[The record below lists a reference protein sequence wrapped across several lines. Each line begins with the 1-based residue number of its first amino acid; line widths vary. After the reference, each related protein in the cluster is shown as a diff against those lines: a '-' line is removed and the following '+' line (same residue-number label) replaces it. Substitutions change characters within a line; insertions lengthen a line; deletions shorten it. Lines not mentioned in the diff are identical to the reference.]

1 MEAAK
6 TALEKIRARESC
18 FLKLRNKRGVS
29 KEVKMQKF
37 IIPLLTVVMVVS
49 IIFAG
54 CAPATPPE
62 APPEAPEAPEEP
74 PEAPTALP
82 KPGVWTAST
91 GSSEFVKFEFTVD
104 PDSTEITEISYYF
117 EEFGCGG
124 FRVGLMLIVGVNA
137 PRWGEP
143 IPIHPLPSGAEFSL
157 VHDEEVYSAEGED
170 PLTGIRG
177 WIHIY
182 WHIVIEGQFDETG
195 TQASGTWAISST
207 GKEHTFSPI
216 SSPPSSEGTVC
227 QEGTWSASAP

>member
-1 MEAAK
+1 
-6 TALEKIRARESC
+6 
-18 FLKLRNKRGVS
+18 
-29 KEVKMQKF
+29 MQKF

-49 IIFAG
+49 ITFAG
-54 CAPATPPE
+54 CVTAPPIETPPE
-62 APPEAPEAPEEP
+62 APPEEPELPPEEP
-74 PEAPTALP
+74 ELPPTALP

-91 GSSEFVKFEFTVD
+91 GASEFTFTVTVS
-104 PDSTEITEISYYF
+104 PDGTGMHQYTYEF

-124 FRVGLMLIVGVNA
+124 YHVGKLIFA
-137 PRWGEP
+137 LGEL
-143 IPIHPLPSGAEFSL
+143 IPINPLPGGAEFSL
-157 VHDEEVYSAEGED
+157 VDDQEVYSAEGED

-182 WHIVIEGQFDETG
+182 WHIVIEGQFDKTG

-227 QEGTWSASAP
+227 QEGTWEASAP

>member
-1 MEAAK
+1 
-6 TALEKIRARESC
+6 
-18 FLKLRNKRGVS
+18 
-29 KEVKMQKF
+29 MQKF
-37 IIPLLTVVMVVS
+37 IIPLLTVLMVVS
-49 IIFAG
+49 ITFAG

-62 APPEAPEAPEEP
+62 QPPEAPPEEPEQPPEEPEPPEEP

-82 KPGVWTAST
+82 KSGEWTAST
-91 GSSEFVKFEFTVD
+91 GATEFTFTVTVN
-104 PDSTEITEISYYF
+104 PDGTGITNYTLEF

-124 FRVGLMLIVGVNA
+124 YHVGKLTSSVAL
-137 PRWGEP
+137 GEP
-143 IPIHPLPSGAEFSL
+143 IPINPLPSGAEFSL
-157 VHDEEVYSAEGED
+157 VDDLEVYSAQGED
-170 PLTGIRG
+170 PLTGMSG

-227 QEGTWSASAP
+227 QEGTWEASAP

>member
-1 MEAAK
+1 VSP
-6 TALEKIRARESC
+6 LRE
-18 FLKLRNKRGVS
+18 
-29 KEVKMQKF
+29 EVKMQKF

-62 APPEAPEAPEEP
+62 QPPETSEQPPETSEQPPEEP
-74 PEAPTALP
+74 EPPPTALP

-91 GSSEFVKFEFTVD
+91 GATEFTFTVTVN
-104 PDSTEITEISYYF
+104 PDGTGISQYAFEF
-117 EEFGCGG
+117 EEFGFCGDYK
-124 FRVGLMLIVGVNA
+124 VGKATVAITHS
-137 PRWGEP
+137 EP
-143 IPIHPLPSGAEFSL
+143 IPIHPLPSGAEFSF
-157 VHDEEVYSAEGED
+157 VDDQEVYSGEDED
-170 PLTGIRG
+170 PLPSIYR

-195 TQASGTWAISST
+195 TQASGTWEVSSAGPVHTISS
-207 GKEHTFSPI
+207 F